1 MKNNYLLYFYA
12 QNSTSRDAMLQ
23 SALDNFKLARCDS
36 NASLTD
42 EQIKLLRYQRSLE
55 ENLHESVVGK
65 PLHDTVKI
73 LLLNNETKLADKLR
87 SEYKFPDRR

>member
-1 MKNNYLLYFYA
+1 MHFHPK
-12 QNSTSRDAMLQ
+12 NSTSRVAMLQ
-23 SALDNFKLARCDS
+23 SALDNFKLARCDT

-55 ENLHESVVGK
+55 ETLHELIVGK
-65 PLHDTVKI
+65 SLHETVK
-73 LLLNNETKLADKLR
+73 LLLLHNEIKLADKLR